1 MVVNMQKKEEAQEA
15 AGSRAD
21 LRRRAEKLCRS

>member
-1 MVVNMQKKEEAQEA
+1 MIMDMQKREEAQEA
-15 AGSRAD
+15 AESRAD